1 MVLKRDKC
9 IFKFSPFQNPA
20 IRVSPN
26 TSVEIE
32 TYDCFS
38 DQIKTNEDTLEKLDW
53 NRVNPATGAIFIEG
67 AEPGDTLK
75 VIIEKIEIGNKAVVA
90 TGKELGV
97 LGDLFDTLISK
108 VVNIENNEVLF
119 SDKIRIPIKPM
130 IGVIGVAP
138 SDKEI
143 NCGTPGEH
151 GGNIDTKL
159 ITEGSIVYFPVFVK
173 GALFALGDLHACM
186 GDGEVCVSG
195 AEVNGKI
202 TVRFE
207 VLKDLRINS
216 PIVVNSECVSFIASA
231 PTLDEA
237 ANLAV
242 RFAHNFIKER
252 TDMSSEDIIML
263 FSLIGDVQV
272 SQIVDPLRTARFTLP
287 YWIFEKLNVKI
298 Q

>member
-1 MVLKRDKC
+1 MVLKREKC
-9 IFKFSPFQNPA
+9 IFKFSPFQDPA
-20 IRVSPN
+20 IKVSPN

-38 DQIKTNEDTLEKLDW
+38 DQIKTNDDTLEKLDW
-53 NRVNPATGAIFIEG
+53 DRVNPATGPIFIEG

-75 VIIEKIEIGNKAVVA
+75 VIIEKIEIENRAVIA

-97 LGDLFDTLISK
+97 LGDLFNTLISK
-108 VVNIENNEVLF
+108 VVNIENNEVIF

-159 ITEGSIVYFPVFVK
+159 IAEGSIVYFPVFVK

-195 AEVNGKI
+195 TEVNGKV

-207 VLKDLRINS
+207 VLKGLKINS
-216 PIVVNSECVSFIASA
+216 PIVVNNECVSFIASA
-231 PTLDEA
+231 STLDEA

-242 RFAHNFIKER
+242 RFAHNFIKEK
-252 TDMSSEDIIML
+252 TDMSSEDIVML
-263 FSLIGDVQV
+263 FSLIGDVEV

-287 YWIFEKLNVKI
+287 YWIFEKLNIKL
-298 Q
+298 